1 MKILLVGGLG
11 YIGST
16 LVEHIRRSESSDRV
30 AILDPLVFDVEPY
43 YFHRVLS
50 DDRFRFVK
58 GDVSDMRLT
67 WDMVGRHD
75 VVVYMASLTLPAT
88 AKFPEEGIFV
98 NRHMAEVVGDCCAKL
113 GRRMVFMSTCSNYG
127 RSDKPVDESGE
138 LLPISMYARTKVDAE
153 RYLLGKVKDMT
164 VLRCATAY
172 GVGAGRTRWDVL
184 FNNFVRKAVTDGVID
199 LFQPDAC
206 RPICH
211 VDDIAQAI
219 WKAAS
224 IPSEGP
230 ENRIYNVGSN
240 EQNYTKKELAEIAIS
255 YTPDARIEMTASD
268 DDRDYRVDFGKI
280 HKDLGFEARH
290 TPESELTR
298 LASLCKRRLAHEP
311 PNEPNTSE
319 KND

>member
-16 LVEHIRRSESSDRV
+16 LVEAIRRTKTSDRIT
-30 AILDPLVFDVEPY
+30 ILDPLLFDVEPN

-67 WDMVGRHD
+67 WEMVGRHD

-88 AKFPEEGIFV
+88 AKAPEEGIFV
-98 NRHMAEVVGDCCAKL
+98 NRHMAEITGDCCAKL
-113 GRRMVFMSTCSNYG
+113 DRRMIFMSTCSNYG
-127 RSDKPVDESGE
+127 RSDTPINEDGE

-153 RYLLGKVKDMT
+153 KYLLNRVQDVT
-164 VLRCATAY
+164 ILRCATAY

-184 FNNFVRKAVTDGVID
+184 FNNFVKKAVTDGVID

-211 VDDIAQAI
+211 VEDIAQAI
-219 WKAAS
+219 WKAATQQS
-224 IPSEGP
+224 GHE
-230 ENRIYNVGSN
+230 RRVYNVGSDA
-240 EQNYTKKELAEIAIS
+240 QNYTKNDLAKIAIS
-255 YTPDARIEMTASD
+255 QIPNARIEITESD
-268 DDRDYRVDFGKI
+268 DDRDYKVDFSRVRRE
-280 HKDLGFEARH
+280 LNFSVSH
-290 TPESELTR
+290 TPESELVQ
-298 LASLCKRRLAHEP
+298 LATLCGGKTKITDKVNTVASGRR
-311 PNEPNTSE
+311 
-319 KND
+319 